1 MLRAD
6 DAVKVVYHLSDEQ
19 SATLAMFNISNH
31 LAADPG
37 AKIVLVALSRG
48 VKVFAFG
55 AQDSTSRPFAEWVD
69 QLTAKGVEFRV
80 CQNSMNACKLSKAI
94 WSTRFRSCLPA
105 LRKLPACRIAKAMRT
120 SGRKPTRSCKVPQ
133 DRVGRMTA
141 AGNGAMQVRF
151 QNQEFRGEKQ

>member
-1 MLRAD
+1 MNACKAKFLAILASAAMLFAGGGVLRAD

-80 CQNSMNACKLSKAI
+80 CQNSMNAYRLSKADLVDKVQVVP
-94 WSTRFRSCLPA
+94 SGVA
-105 LRKLPACRIAKAMRT
+105 EIARL
-120 SGRKPTRSCKVPQ
+120 
-133 DRVGRMTA
+133 
-141 AGNGAMQVRF
+141 
-151 QNQEFRGEKQ
+151 QNREGYAYIRP

>member
-1 MLRAD
+1 MNACKAKFLAILASAAMLFAGGGVLRAD

-80 CQNSMNACKLSKAI
+80 CQNSMNAYKLLKADLVDKVQVVP
-94 WSTRFRSCLPA
+94 SGVA
-105 LRKLPACRIAKAMRT
+105 EIARL
-120 SGRKPTRSCKVPQ
+120 
-133 DRVGRMTA
+133 
-141 AGNGAMQVRF
+141 
-151 QNQEFRGEKQ
+151 QNREGYAYIRP

>member
-1 MLRAD
+1 MNACKAKFLAILASAAMLFAGGGVLRAD

-80 CQNSMNACKLSKAI
+80 CQNSMNAYKLSKADLVDKVQVVP
-94 WSTRFRSCLPA
+94 SGVA
-105 LRKLPACRIAKAMRT
+105 EIARL
-120 SGRKPTRSCKVPQ
+120 
-133 DRVGRMTA
+133 
-141 AGNGAMQVRF
+141 
-151 QNQEFRGEKQ
+151 QNREGYAYIRP